1 LNYKE
6 KYQSWLDFAEMDKQN
21 RAELLS
27 IQENDGEIKERF
39 FSDLE
44 FGTAG
49 LRGIIGAGT
58 ARMNIYVV
66 RRATQGLAMYIL
78 KNGGGSVAIAYD
90 SRHFS
95 KEFARAAA
103 EVLSANGVTAYLYES
118 LRPVPQLSF
127 AVRHL
132 GCAAGIV
139 ITASHNPAQYNG
151 YKVYGPDGGQLSGEA
166 SNAVEKEINRLD
178 IFADVKTEADDK
190 LIKIIG
196 AEVDEAYYSST
207 LSRTINGGVIKACR
221 NMKIVYTPF
230 HGSGNIP
237 VREVLKRAG
246 FENVMV
252 VPEQEL
258 PDGAFPTVKSP
269 NPENP
274 EGFALAEKLA
284 NEVGADIIIGTDPD
298 ADRVGV
304 MARNKEGRF
313 VALTGNQTGAL
324 LTDYMLSALKG
335 EGRLP
340 KNAAIIKTI
349 VTTEMVRAITDFY
362 GAQLIDVLTGF
373 KYIAN
378 KIALYEQTGEHT
390 FILGFEESYGYLT
403 GTDVRDKDAVV
414 ASLLIAEMAASYSL
428 RGMSLVDA
436 LEELFAK
443 FGRYKEENINIYMEG
458 LDGAEKI
465 SAVMS
470 NLRKNLPTAIGG
482 EAVVRYTDYSTG
494 IRTNAATG
502 EQTKVDLPASNVLQF
517 VLADKTLVTFR
528 PSGTEPK
535 LKVYLSV
542 CGENADG
549 KIEKI
554 KKNVE
559 LLVK

>member
-1 LNYKE
+1 MNYKE
-6 KYQSWLDFAEMDKQN
+6 KYQSWLDFAEMDEQN

-482 EAVVRYTDYSTG
+482 EAVVRYTDYS
-494 IRTNAATG
+494 AG
-502 EQTKVDLPASNVLQF
+502 ECTDVKSGVKTKVDLPASNVLQF
-517 VLADKTLVTFR
+517 YLADKTLVTFR

-535 LKVYLSV
+535 LKVYLSI
-542 CGENADG
+542 CGDDAEAQLA
-549 KIEKI
+549 KI
-554 KKNVE
+554 KKDVDE
-559 LLVK
+559 MIK